1 MGFQTM
7 YTLKNCKSWAMST
20 CFSHCSH
27 SFSDFFDL
35 VSLETQNLKKVC
47 LSLSFIH
54 FIVIKTLRIAS
65 CVQLS
70 LIWKVCLILI
80 LFFYLWFSNNFIGTL
95 VLNSPF
101 SLSLTPLPPTLTSW
115 WWQVPRGASGREV
128 IYYFFFALTLL
139 TTVIE
144 FVLDET
150 GAGSASN

>member
-1 MGFQTM
+1 M

-20 CFSHCSH
+20 CFSYCSH

-35 VSLETQNLKKVC
+35 VSLETQNLKKGC
-47 LSLSFIH
+47 LSLSFIL
-54 FIVIKTLRIAS
+54 FIVIKTPRIAS

-95 VLNSPF
+95 VVNSPF

-115 WWQVPRGASGREV
+115 RWQVPWRAWQRGDILFLFCSH
-128 IYYFFFALTLL
+128 L